1 MQADDR
7 GGLPLLVLNEPDTLE
22 CFLDLAQS
30 LVRRYPA
37 MARAVAT
44 ALVAEGRRFAGTDEG
59 RQWRSVLA
67 DSELVRRGRMLWYVG
82 GLDELVSDAGEPS
95 ALPSDWLK
103 VAADALVRADLEA
116 LLSRR
121 LREGDSNADTS
132 YNPV

>member
-1 MQADDR
+1 MQANDI

-30 LVRRYPA
+30 LARRYPA
-37 MARAVAT
+37 MTRAVAT
-44 ALVAEGRRFAGTDEG
+44 ALVAEGRPFADTDEG
-59 RQWRSVLA
+59 RQWRSVLE

-82 GLDELVSDAGEPS
+82 GLDDLLADAQEPI

-103 VAADALVRADLEA
+103 VAADALVHTDLEA

-121 LREGDSNADTS
+121 LRKGESNVDTS
-132 YNPV
+132 YNPA